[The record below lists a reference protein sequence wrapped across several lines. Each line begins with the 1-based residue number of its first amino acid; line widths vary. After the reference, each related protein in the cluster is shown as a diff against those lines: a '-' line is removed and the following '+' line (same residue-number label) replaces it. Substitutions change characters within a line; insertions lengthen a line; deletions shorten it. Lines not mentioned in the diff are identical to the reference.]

1 MKWIRGILFLG
12 LLSAPVCA
20 DKLFIRNKPFQ
31 GVTMGAGVSKMVELE
46 PLAKALG
53 FTVKPLNGGFLVTT
67 DPSSE
72 QGSEICEAGSAVV
85 DGNKLALITGTGGQT
100 LVSLSDFCNSVGAKL
115 VVNADMGSTDVY
127 MEANAKSRGPSL
139 RDKWGVTGQA
149 EKGKGSRSLP
159 EGPGKVAVELYEA
172 FALLPAVRDIKEYR
186 SLNLKSG
193 EVARFKAA
201 VQNLCTPEMF
211 NKFYPRLEKGVE
223 QAMAGSLA
231 LSAVPPEELEQYLV
245 HKPDLAKKFTEN
257 IAAWEE
263 MRSFSATLLEQKSDA
278 RQAIVML
285 EVLHTDPLTN
295 QTTKNKVLLALVR
308 AGVNKWK
315 IAERQVVE

>member
-1 MKWIRGILFLG
+1 MKWIRGILLLG
-12 LLSAPVCA
+12 LLSTPVWA

-31 GVTMGAGVSKMVELE
+31 GATMGAGISKMVELE
-46 PLAKALG
+46 PLARALG

-67 DPSSE
+67 DPTSD

-85 DGNKLALITGTGGQT
+85 DGNKMPLITGTGGQT
-100 LVSLSDFCNSVGAKL
+100 LISLSDFCNCVGAKL
-115 VVNADMGSTDVY
+115 VVNAEMGSTDVY

-139 RDKWGVTGQA
+139 KDKWGVTGQA

-159 EGPGKVAVELYEA
+159 EGPGKVAAELYET

-186 SLNLKSG
+186 SLNLKSA
-193 EVARFKAA
+193 EVARFKMA

-211 NKFYPRLEKGVE
+211 SKFYPRLEQGVQ
-223 QAMAGSLA
+223 QAMQGSLA
-231 LSAVPPEELEQYLV
+231 LSEIPPEELEQYLA
-245 HKPDLAKKFTEN
+245 HKPELAKKFTQN

-263 MRSFSATLLEQKSDA
+263 MRSFSATLLEQKSDG
-278 RQAIVML
+278 RQAMVML

-295 QTTKNKVLLALVR
+295 QTSKNKVLLLLVR